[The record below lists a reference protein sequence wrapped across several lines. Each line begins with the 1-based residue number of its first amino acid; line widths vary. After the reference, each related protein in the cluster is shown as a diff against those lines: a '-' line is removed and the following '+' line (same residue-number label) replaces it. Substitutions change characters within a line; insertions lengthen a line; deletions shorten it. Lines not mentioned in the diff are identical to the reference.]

1 MENGFSHEVDR
12 TEESPWY
19 KAMKV
24 FNDIYGVG
32 PVTSQAWY
40 SEGLR
45 DLQDVIN
52 TEHLQKRE
60 DQRVLMGRV
69 FSFHLKCVEAI
80 VDYILTSSQKKKKK
94 KRKEKNK

>member
-1 MENGFSHEVDR
+1 MER

-19 KAMKV
+19 RAMKV

-52 TEHLQKRE
+52 AEHLQKRE

-69 FSFHLKCVEAI
+69 FSLQLKCIEAI
-80 VDYILTSSQKKKKK
+80 LDDMYMISTSSQK
-94 KRKEKNK
+94 